1 MSACRRQ
8 GRLVHRR
15 PGQCRDG
22 VRACCRDARGLR
34 QYRCD
39 RPCRGVCRSPRFHA
53 AAARRART
61 VLRSDGRL
69 VSRVGELCIA
79 GSDAW
84 IARTRRRHQQFRC
97 PSVHARV
104 DISGVRG
111 SQGRARGSG
120 PVSCDRARKLRRNGQ
135 FRHPRLYPQGCRANG
150 GVGRAELAIG
160 RQGQSARAIGRTR
173 RGGSVGGLS
182 VVAGGWT
189 RDGSPDAGRWRP
201 DTYVMGVGSMS
212 DNVTEKRADVVVLGA
227 GVCGVSGAFA
237 ARQRGLS
244 VILVDRREPGSETS
258 YGNAGILSSGS
269 ILPLNKPSLWSALPA
284 YMTNRHAALRWDPGW
299 AIRNIDWLVRFLA
312 NATPSRTKPR
322 ATALH
327 GLIGASLKL
336 HREWIV
342 KADAAQRIRETGWL
356 KAWRRGGGGGAK
368 PEQAFLAEYGIESRL
383 LDRQAISALEPN
395 ILPIYKVGLLHT
407 QTASV
412 DSPGAVVKAYARMFA
427 SSGGEIR
434 RSEIKALMPDAAGWR
449 RALAAGGVAARHV
462 VVALGP
468 WSADLLRPLG
478 YRVPLAFER
487 GYHRE
492 FKPNPA
498 RSLQR
503 PIHDAEGSFLMTSM
517 EQGIRVT
524 TGVELTARDAPSS
537 FAQLD
542 AVVPVPRR

>member
-1 MSACRRQ
+1 
-8 GRLVHRR
+8 
-15 PGQCRDG
+15 
-22 VRACCRDARGLR
+22 
-34 QYRCD
+34 
-39 RPCRGVCRSPRFHA
+39 
-53 AAARRART
+53 
-61 VLRSDGRL
+61 
-69 VSRVGELCIA
+69 
-79 GSDAW
+79 
-84 IARTRRRHQQFRC
+84 
-97 PSVHARV
+97 
-104 DISGVRG
+104 
-111 SQGRARGSG
+111 
-120 PVSCDRARKLRRNGQ
+120 
-135 FRHPRLYPQGCRANG
+135 
-150 GVGRAELAIG
+150 
-160 RQGQSARAIGRTR
+160 
-173 RGGSVGGLS
+173 
-182 VVAGGWT
+182 
-189 RDGSPDAGRWRP
+189 
-201 DTYVMGVGSMS
+201 MS
-212 DNVTEKRADVVVLGA
+212 DRVTGQKAEVIVLGA
-227 GVCGVSGAFA
+227 GIVGVSA
-237 ARQRGLS
+237 AYAVRQRGLS
-244 VILVDRREPGSETS
+244 VILIDRREPGSETS

-269 ILPLNKPSLWSALPA
+269 ILPLNKPSLWNALPT
-284 YMTNRHAALRWDPGW
+284 YMTNRHAALRWDPNW

-312 NATPSRTKPR
+312 NATPSRSRPR

-356 KAWRRGGGGGAK
+356 KAWRSDAVGAAK
-368 PEQAFLAEYGIESRL
+368 QEQAFLAEYGISSQL

-395 ILPIYKVGLLHT
+395 IVPVYKIGLLHT

-427 SSGGEIR
+427 GSGGDIRQSEIR
-434 RSEIKALMPDAAGWR
+434 AIVPDGEGWR
-449 RALAAGGVAARHV
+449 VVLADDGISACQV

-478 YRVPLAFER
+478 YRVPMAFER

-503 PIHDAEGSFLMTSM
+503 PIHDAEGGFLMTPM

-542 AVVPVPRR
+542 AVEPVARSVVGFGEAVGEPWRGARPTLPDSLPMIGPAPRHSGLWLAFGNQHIGFTTGPATGAAIAAMIGGATPSFDASAFSPSRYL